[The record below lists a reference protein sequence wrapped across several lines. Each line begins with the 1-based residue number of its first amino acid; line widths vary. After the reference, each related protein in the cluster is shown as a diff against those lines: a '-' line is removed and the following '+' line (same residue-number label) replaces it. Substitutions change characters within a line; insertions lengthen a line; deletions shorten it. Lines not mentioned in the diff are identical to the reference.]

1 MADLTDDELL
11 AELGVDRK
19 VESKSSHSPVE
30 ERILSGF
37 EEISTFVDANQHP
50 PQHGEDKDIFERLLA
65 VRLDQI
71 KRLQGSRELIGSHD
85 KHGLLEKQIGD
96 SEFENISL
104 NDNEL
109 LSELGIDDHDEDITT
124 LTHVKPR
131 AEVRAAEEIANREPC
146 KDFEKFSKLF
156 DQVKEEL
163 KNGSRISKPFVKETG
178 ISKAT
183 ITKGQFFILGGQIA
197 LVTEVGDEFRAPNG
211 ELDARL
217 RVIYSNA
224 TESNI
229 LRRSLQ
235 RALYKDEAGR
245 RISEP
250 SAGPLF
256 GNEIKDGDTESG
268 TIYVLRSK
276 SDHLTISAN
285 RDLIHKIGVTGSKVE
300 TRISNAKLD
309 ATFLLADV
317 EVVARYELYN
327 INRTKLENL
336 LHRFFS
342 NARLDI
348 QIDDR
353 FGNPVKP
360 QEWFL
365 VPLQAIDDVVQ
376 ALKQGTLEHLKYD
389 VKSASLV
396 PVKETE

>member
-1 MADLTDDELL
+1 MVDLTDDELL

-19 VESKSSHSPVE
+19 VEIKSSHSPAE

-37 EEISTFVDANQHP
+37 EEISAFVDANQHP

-65 VRLDQI
+65 VRLDRI
-71 KRLQGSRELIGSHD
+71 RSLQGSRELIGTRD
-85 KHGLLEKQIGD
+85 KHGLLEKQLGD
-96 SEFENISL
+96 SETENAL
-104 NDNEL
+104 MNDNEL
-109 LSELGIDDHDEDITT
+109 LSELGIDDLDDDITT

-131 AEVRAAEEIANREPC
+131 AEIRGAEEIANRQPC
-146 KDFEKFSKLF
+146 REFDKFSKLF

-163 KNGSRISKPFVKETG
+163 KDGSRISKPFVKETG
-178 ISKAT
+178 ISKAE

-197 LVTEVGDEFRAPNG
+197 LVAEVGDVFRAPNG
-211 ELDARL
+211 DIDARL

-256 GNEIKDGDTESG
+256 GNEIREGDSESG

-276 SDHLTISAN
+276 SDHPTIAAN
-285 RDLIHKIGVTGSKVE
+285 RDIIHKIGVTGSKVE

-327 INRTKLENL
+327 INRAKLENL

-348 QIDDR
+348 QIHDR

-360 QEWFL
+360 QEWFI

-376 ALKQGTLEHLKYD
+376 ALKEGTLEDLKYD
-389 VKSASLV
+389 VTTASLMSLSG
-396 PVKETE
+396 KK